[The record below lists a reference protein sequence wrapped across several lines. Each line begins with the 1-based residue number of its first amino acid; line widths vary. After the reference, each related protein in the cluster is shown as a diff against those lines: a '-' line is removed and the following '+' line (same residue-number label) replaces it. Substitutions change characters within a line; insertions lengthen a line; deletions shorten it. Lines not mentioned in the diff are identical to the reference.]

1 MGRRDISRMNT
12 QTNLDHLITLV
23 LSLSIPE
30 QARLCDALLDSLESF
45 EPDLDDATREGE
57 RTLAVI
63 EQALS
68 ELPTNTK
75 LHAFVEHV
83 EAKLAATHRDV

>member
-1 MGRRDISRMNT
+1 MNN
-12 QTNLDHLITLV
+12 QTNLDQLILLV

-45 EPDLDDATREGE
+45 EPDLDDATRDGE
-57 RTLAVI
+57 HTLAVI
-63 EQALS
+63 EQALA